1 MADSRESWPARQRG
15 NEHPGKPDRQRGG
28 GLNLK
33 DQILGPKISAKRPR
47 RAAYVLPTLFTSG
60 NIFLGFIAM
69 LQTFEGAMQ
78 VNSGD
83 YGVNQHFVT
92 AAKALGFAVFFDGL
106 DGRIARMTN
115 TTSDFGRELDSLADV
130 ITFGIAPAVLA
141 FVWGVLFVINPGDG
155 QLISHLHRAGYLVA
169 FFYLLCGSVRLAR
182 FNVQTNPTPKNPGR
196 PDRKYF
202 VGMAIPAG
210 AGFIAAVVYMDSSPV
225 QSFTFSVAWLVM
237 LAIVSLLM
245 VSTWRYPSFKQ
256 INVTKPR
263 TPLIVLIL
271 GGLAFVI
278 WNWSQPVLL
287 AIACAYVLSGIV
299 IRFGGI
305 IRKYRKPRPRTPLP
319 EHQVG

>member
-1 MADSRESWPARQRG
+1 
-15 NEHPGKPDRQRGG
+15 
-28 GLNLK
+28 
-33 DQILGPKISAKRPR
+33 
-47 RAAYVLPTLFTSG
+47 
-60 NIFLGFIAM
+60 M
-69 LQTFEGAMQ
+69 LQTFDGAMQ
-78 VNSGD
+78 VSAGD
-83 YGVNQHFVT
+83 YGPNPHFST

-141 FVWGVLFVINPGDG
+141 FVWGVLFVINPANG
-155 QLISHLHRAGYLVA
+155 QLTTHLHRAGYLLA
-169 FFYLLCGSVRLAR
+169 FFYLLCGAVRLAR

-210 AGFIAAVVYMDSSPV
+210 AGFIAAVVYMDPSPV
-225 QSFTFSVAWLVM
+225 QTFTFAVAWLVM

-256 INVTKPR
+256 ISVSKPR
-263 TPLIVLIL
+263 TPLIVLIV
-271 GGLAFVI
+271 GCVAFVI

-287 AIACAYVLSGIV
+287 AAASAYVLSGIV
-299 IRFGGI
+299 IRIGGLVRRR
-305 IRKYRKPRPRTPLP
+305 RKLRPRPSLP
-319 EHQVG
+319 EHQIG